1 MSSTRVLDGVAARAR
16 WGASGRGVSVP
27 PIRTSFSDLLT
38 ASSNILQV
46 LRFASAGK
54 VDEDSRNR
62 PPAYVYLPSSGE
74 GGRRRRRRNGANG
87 ARERERERET
97 ASLIAS
103 GAHPPA
109 FQHRQ
114 DDEGIRAQCGRWR
127 CSDLSLL
134 ERNCSEFI
142 K

>member
-38 ASSNILQV
+38 ASSNILQA

-74 GGRRRRRRNGANG
+74 GGRRRRRNGANG